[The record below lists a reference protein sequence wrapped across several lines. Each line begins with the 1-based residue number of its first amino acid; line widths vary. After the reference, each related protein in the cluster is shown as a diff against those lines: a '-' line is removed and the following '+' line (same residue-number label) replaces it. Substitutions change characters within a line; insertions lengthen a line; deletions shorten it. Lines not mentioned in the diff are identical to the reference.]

1 MDSDNLHKPVTAGFM
16 RRMAA
21 AVYDWLLVIALM
33 MIVST
38 PVIALLGD
46 AIQPA
51 NATYRAAMLLV
62 ALGFFAGFWSHGGQT
77 LGMKAWRLRL
87 RRRDGSPVTLGRAG
101 LRFVFAVIALLAAGL
116 GFVWMLWDK
125 DGLTWHDRWS
135 DTTIELLPK
144 PQHGGK
150 AR

>member
-1 MDSDNLHKPVTAGFM
+1 MDSDNLHKPEAAGFL
-16 RRMAA
+16 RRMIA

-38 PVIALLGD
+38 PVIAILGD
-46 AIQPA
+46 AISPA
-51 NATYRAAMLLV
+51 NLVYQAAMLLV
-62 ALGFFAGFWSHGGQT
+62 AVAFFAGFWSHGGQT

-87 RRRDGSPVTLGRAG
+87 RRRDGSPVSLGHAG
-101 LRFVFAVIALLAAGL
+101 LRFVFATIALAAGGL

-144 PQHGGK
+144 KPGGK
-150 AR
+150 

>member
-62 ALGFFAGFWSHGGQT
+62 ALGFFGGFWSHGGQT

-116 GFVWMLWDK
+116 GFVWLLWDK

>member
-1 MDSDNLHKPVTAGFM
+1 MDSDNLHKPVAAGFL
-16 RRMAA
+16 RRMIA

-38 PVIALLGD
+38 PVIAILGD
-46 AIQPA
+46 AISPA
-51 NATYRAAMLLV
+51 NHVYQAAMLLV
-62 ALGFFAGFWSHGGQT
+62 AVAFFAGFWSHGGQT

-87 RRRDGSPVTLGRAG
+87 RRRDGSPVSLGRAG
-101 LRFVFAVIALLAAGL
+101 LRFVFATVALAAAGL

-144 PQHGGK
+144 AQRDGK

>member
-1 MDSDNLHKPVTAGFM
+1 MDSDNLHKPVAAGFL
-16 RRMAA
+16 RRMIA

-38 PVIALLGD
+38 PVIAILGD

-51 NATYRAAMLLV
+51 NSTYRAAMLLV
-62 ALGFFAGFWSHGGQT
+62 AFAFFAGFWSHGGQT
-77 LGMKAWRLRL
+77 LGMKAWRLKL
-87 RRRDGSPVTLGRAG
+87 SCRDGSPVTLGRAG
-101 LRFVFAVIALLAAGL
+101 LRFVFAAVALLAAGL

-144 PQHGGK
+144 AQRDGK